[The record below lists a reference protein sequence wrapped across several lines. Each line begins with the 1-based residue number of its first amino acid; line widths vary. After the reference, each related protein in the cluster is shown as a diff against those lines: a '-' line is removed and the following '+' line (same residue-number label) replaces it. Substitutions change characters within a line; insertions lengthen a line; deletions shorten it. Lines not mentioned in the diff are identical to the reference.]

1 MANSR
6 SAAKRVRKALTQTAR
21 NRVVRKNVKL
31 SRKKVATAIADGD
44 AAGAEKALQEFSSV
58 VDKAASK
65 NILHKHAASRQKSV
79 LGSQL
84 RALASA

>member
-6 SAAKRVRKALTQTAR
+6 SAAKRVRKTRTQTAR
-21 NRVVRKNVKL
+21 NRVVRRRVKMA
-31 SRKKVATAIADGD
+31 RKRVASAIAEGD
-44 AAGAEKALQEFSSV
+44 AAAAQKALQEFSSV

-65 NILHKHAASRQKSV
+65 NILHRNAASRQKSE
-79 LGSQL
+79 LGTRL